1 MIINESVFIEK
12 NSCIALKDSK
22 GYSLTYGNLQK
33 FCFDFNNSFRLKGR
47 ELVFVLCEN
56 TVPAAAF
63 FVACIYN
70 NIVPLLL
77 NGAIDDDMLAR
88 YLSIYCPDFIYKPK
102 SRRIN
107 YEGSSLSSFPDYELI
122 ATNNFGKRGS
132 LYEELSFL
140 LPTSGSTG
148 SPKLVRHSYLNID
161 ANSKNVAKAFDL
173 QGDEC
178 AMLTLPIYFTQG
190 LSVMCSH
197 LYAGACVFL
206 TDAPL
211 TTREFWDSMKN
222 EKITSFTG
230 VPYSYEV
237 LDKLRF
243 YTMKL
248 PDLKVISQGG
258 GRLPDEL
265 FKKLSSYAGNN
276 GKKFYATYGA
286 TETTAR
292 MSCLAPEYSDS
303 KCGSIGKPLP
313 GCEMWIEDDLGNEV
327 TVPGEKGEIIFKG
340 DNVTLG
346 YAESADDLAKGD
358 ERNGIYRTGDLAYKD
373 EDGFYYITGRLSR
386 FIKIFGFRISL
397 DETERLVKSTFGNDF
412 ACVGNDKLLCVFT
425 SDQNVDAHE
434 LLLFLKNKLQMN
446 ISCFRVNLLDEIPKN
461 SYGKTNYSQLSEI
474 FQNNIKE

>member
-1 MIINESVFIEK
+1 MIISEKVFIEK
-12 NSCIALKDSK
+12 NNCIALKDSK
-22 GYSLTYGNLQK
+22 GHSLTYGEMQD
-33 FCFDFNNSFRLKGR
+33 FCMNFNNSYKLKGR
-47 ELVFVLCEN
+47 ELVFILCEN

-63 FVACIYN
+63 FIACIRN
-70 NIVPLLL
+70 NVVPLLL
-77 NGAIDDDMLAR
+77 SSSIDDDMLER
-88 YLSIYCPDFIYKPK
+88 YISIYCPDCIYKPK
-102 SRRIN
+102 KRRIN
-107 YEGSSLSSFPDYELI
+107 YDGHSLSGFLDYELI
-122 ATNNFGKRGS
+122 VAYNQGNNRP

-148 SPKLVRHSYLNID
+148 SPKLVRHSYLNIN
-161 ANSKNVAKAFDL
+161 ANAQNVAKAFDL

-211 TTREFWDSMKN
+211 TSREFWDLMKN

-230 VPYSYEV
+230 VPYSYEI

-265 FKKLSSYAGNN
+265 FNKLSSYAGNN

-292 MSCLAPEYSDS
+292 MSCLMPEYSAD

-313 GCEMWIEDDLGNEV
+313 GCEMWIEDDMGNEV
-327 TVPGEKGEIIFKG
+327 KVPGEKGEIIYKG

-346 YAESADDLAKGD
+346 YAESADDLTKGD
-358 ERNGIYRTGDLAYKD
+358 ERNGVYRTGDLAYKD
-373 EDGFYYITGRLSR
+373 EEGFYYITGRISR

-425 SDQNVDAHE
+425 SDQNVDTHE

-446 ISCFRVNLLDEIPKN
+446 ISCFRVTLIDEIPKN

-474 FQNNIKE
+474 FSNNLKE